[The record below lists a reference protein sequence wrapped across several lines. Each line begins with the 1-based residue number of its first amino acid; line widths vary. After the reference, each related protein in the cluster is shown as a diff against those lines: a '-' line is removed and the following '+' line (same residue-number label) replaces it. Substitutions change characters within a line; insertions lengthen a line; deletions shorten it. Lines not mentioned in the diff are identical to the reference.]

1 MDMWLND
8 RGLAYH
14 GPGPSLQCHKI
25 IIIIIIIKL
34 GTVTRACNLSY
45 SNAKVGRFQG
55 CSQPLQLS
63 RSLSGRER
71 GYNKHLK

>member
-25 IIIIIIIKL
+25 IIIIIIIIP
-34 GTVTRACNLSY
+34 RNLSLY
-45 SNAKVGRFQG
+45 SQNTELECFR
-55 CSQPLQLS
+55 QPWDFMV
-63 RSLSGRER
+63 
-71 GYNKHLK
+71 